1 MFLIKNIDFSSN
13 PFRYSIFVIQKF
25 RRKGEKIL
33 ETILAAPQQFHVISL
48 LITSVRKEY
57 ELKDAH
63 ILIHVPPSGSVE
75 PQKELYSSVTHPA

>member
-33 ETILAAPQQFHVISL
+33 DQTKQ
-48 LITSVRKEY
+48 Y
-57 ELKDAH
+57 
-63 ILIHVPPSGSVE
+63 
-75 PQKELYSSVTHPA
+75 